1 MATLIPVVKLK
12 SILDGLIDYIRTDF
26 ENQSDET
33 NSFLFQVLAGN
44 RTDGYDFYEE
54 GKNIFLRTSTSSR
67 KIQTRLMFTKDI
79 APTPTIHVREPA
91 RVKGDYNSI
100 GGIVG
105 PRINLPNNMFTEEY
119 RDTKKANY
127 EFVVT
132 SDNPLETVLI
142 SEVIYTLLL
151 GAWETLQTQLFDT
164 FDFALKELLANN
176 ELVPYPLYIK
186 AVELNVQFQNTVP
199 GIQIDTL
206 CGAINFQ
213 DPTIE
218 SD

>member
-12 SILDGLIDYIRTDF
+12 SILDGLIEYIRVDF
-26 ENQSDET
+26 ETQTDEADT
-33 NSFLFQVLAGN
+33 FLYRVLAGN

-67 KIQTRLMFTKDI
+67 KIETRLMFTKDI

-91 RVKGDYNSI
+91 RIKGIYNTI

-105 PRINLPNNMFTEEY
+105 GRIDFPNNVYTAEY

-127 EFVVT
+127 EYVIT

-142 SEVIYTLLL
+142 AEVIYTLLL
-151 GAWETLQTQLFDT
+151 GAWETLHTQLFDL
-164 FDFALKELLANN
+164 FDFGLKELLANN

-186 AVELNVQFQNTVP
+186 AIDLTVQFENTVP
-199 GIQIDTL
+199 GIQRSTL
-206 CGAINFQ
+206 CDVINFE
-213 DPTIE
+213 DPTIVAK
-218 SD
+218 